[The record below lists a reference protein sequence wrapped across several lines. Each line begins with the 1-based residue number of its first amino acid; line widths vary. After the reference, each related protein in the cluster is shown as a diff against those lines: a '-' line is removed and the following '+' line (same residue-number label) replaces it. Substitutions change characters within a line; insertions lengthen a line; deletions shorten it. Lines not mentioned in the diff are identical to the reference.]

1 MRKLRQINDALPGL
15 TGGIFLYGALLQ
27 IVASALGSG
36 RLYDAVGLWAG
47 IGCAV
52 YMGIHMAVTLRRFL
66 GEARGPGQIP
76 GGCGFALCGGARCV
90 RAASGFPSRKSRS
103 GLLWRH
109 GPESE
114 RISSAVLAQTVSW
127 R

>member
-66 GEARGPGQIP
+66 GEDSGTRGGR
-76 GGCGFALCGGARCV
+76 GGGARCV